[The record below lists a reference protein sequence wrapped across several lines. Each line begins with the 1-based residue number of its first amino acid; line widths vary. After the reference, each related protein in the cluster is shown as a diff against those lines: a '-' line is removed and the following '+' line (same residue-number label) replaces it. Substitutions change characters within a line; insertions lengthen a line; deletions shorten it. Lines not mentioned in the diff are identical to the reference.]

1 MKPLLDARDLQ
12 AEYALTRRQ
21 AYAVLAKVGVRI
33 SPRRLVVLRDRLERF
48 LAGEAD
54 GVAK

>member
-12 AEYALTRRQ
+12 AEFGLTRRQ

-33 SPRRLVVLRDRLERF
+33 TTRRVVVLRERLERF
-48 LAGEAD
+48 LAGEVD
-54 GVAK
+54 GAA